1 MVFRSDYP
9 DVPLLDL
16 PIHDAVLGG
25 AAARGDLA
33 ALVDGI
39 TGQRLSHAQL
49 DAATRRT
56 AAGLAEAG
64 VAPGDVIALHSPNT
78 IAYPVAFYA
87 ATRAGATVT
96 TVSSLATP
104 GELAAQLRDSGA
116 RWIITVSPFLPTAL
130 EAAAAVAD
138 TPAPIRSIFTCDRAE
153 GHPSLLDLAASTA
166 PEPTPTIEPAT
177 DIAVLPYSSGTTGTA
192 KGVMLTHRNIATN
205 LAQLDAVHRP
215 GEGERIIA
223 VLPFFHIYG
232 LTALMNHPLRGGATV
247 VVLPRFDLEQF
258 LQTLQD
264 HRIQG
269 VYAAPPM
276 VLALA
281 KHPAVDRYDL
291 SSLEYV
297 LSAAA
302 PLDADLA
309 ALCARRLGIDAVR
322 QAYGMTELSPATHLV
337 PRSDPAPPP
346 GAVGR
351 LIAGTEMRVVSVD
364 ADADTDADGPGAAG
378 KDLPAGEPGELLIRG
393 PQVMRGYF
401 GRRTETDAMIDEEG
415 WLHTG
420 DIGCVDD
427 RGYLHIVDR
436 VKELIK
442 YKGYQVAPAEL
453 EAVLLAHP
461 GIADAAVIGVTGADG
476 GEVPKAFVV
485 PAPGSSLTPQQV
497 IDHVAGQVAP
507 YKKVRAVEFLDA
519 VPKSA
524 AGKILRRR
532 LRDLERSRPAPAG
545 TPATPDPATQ
555 TPMHAGNGAG
565 PEEGPT
571 R

>member
-9 DVPLLDL
+9 DVPVLDL
-16 PIHDAVLGG
+16 PIHDAVLAG
-25 AAARGDLA
+25 AAARGELT
-33 ALVDGI
+33 ALVDGV
-39 TGQRLSHAQL
+39 TGQSLSYARL

-78 IAYPVAFYA
+78 VAYPVAFYA

-96 TVSSLATP
+96 TVSALATP

-116 RWIITVSPFLPTAL
+116 RWIITVSAFLPTAL
-130 EAAAAVAD
+130 EAAAAVAG
-138 TPAPIRSIFTCDRAE
+138 TATPIRRIFTCDRGE

-166 PEPTPTIEPAT
+166 PEPAPVLHPGT

-205 LAQLDAVHRP
+205 LAQLDAAHRP
-215 GEGERIIA
+215 EVGERIIA

-232 LTALMNHPLRGGATV
+232 LTALMNHPLRAGATV

-258 LQTLQD
+258 LRTLQD
-264 HRIQG
+264 QRIQA

-291 SSLEYV
+291 SSLQYV

-309 ALCARRLGIDAVR
+309 AACARRLGIDTVR
-322 QAYGMTELSPATHLV
+322 QAYGMTELSPGTHVV
-337 PRSDPAPPP
+337 PRSDPSPPP

-351 LIAGTEMRVVSVD
+351 LLASTEMRVVAVDGESPGSVR
-364 ADADTDADGPGAAG
+364 

-401 GRRTETDAMIDEEG
+401 GRPTETDAMIDGDG

-420 DIGCVDD
+420 DVGYVDD

-461 GIADAAVIGVTGADG
+461 RIADAAVIGVTGADG

-485 PAPGSSLTPQQV
+485 PTPGGTLTPQQV

-519 VPKSA
+519 VPRSA
-524 AGKILRRR
+524 SGKILRRR
-532 LRDLERSRPAPAG
+532 LRERERARTASIE
-545 TPATPDPATQ
+545 TPV
-555 TPMHAGNGAG
+555 HAGNGAG
-565 PEEGPT
+565 QEESPS